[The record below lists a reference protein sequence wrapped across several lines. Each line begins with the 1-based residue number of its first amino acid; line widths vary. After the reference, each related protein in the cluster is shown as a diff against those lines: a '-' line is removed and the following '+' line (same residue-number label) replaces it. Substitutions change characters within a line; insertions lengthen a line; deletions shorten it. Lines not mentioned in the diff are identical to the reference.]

1 MGWLGRGSR
10 PTAARGPQD
19 GDQPHPQKHTPSVW
33 RVLKHS
39 TSQALAYPRHLGDL
53 LKARILT
60 QEACGGARESAFL
73 TSPRLMPPPL
83 AGDHARRSQADR
95 RREARSSLQR
105 KPAGS
110 GGLHGLTEWGIKK
123 GRKQPGMEINAG
135 HHNLINV

>member
-1 MGWLGRGSR
+1 M
-10 PTAARGPQD
+10 
-19 GDQPHPQKHTPSVW
+19 
-33 RVLKHS
+33 
-39 TSQALAYPRHLGDL
+39 
-53 LKARILT
+53 KARILT
-60 QEACGGARESAFL
+60 QEVWGGAREFVFL
-73 TSPRLMPPPL
+73 TSPWPMPPLL
-83 AGDHARRSQADR
+83 AGDHARHNQADG